1 MPVPTSLV
9 ITTYNRDRYLGAAIE
24 SILTQTRHGFE
35 LIVWDDGSTDKS
47 VEIAREYAKCD
58 RRVRVI
64 AAEHQGR
71 IPSLQNAIA
80 HAKGTYIGFVDSDDL
95 LAPTALLE
103 TAAVLEANPEV
114 GLVYTDY
121 LDINQR
127 GKILSYGKRCQ
138 IPYSKERLLLD
149 FMTFHFRLMRRDVL
163 DQVGGF
169 DESMAYVEDYDLCL
183 KLSEI
188 TEVRHVKKPLY
199 YYRCHPGSDSQR
211 YTKQQAK
218 NSAQA
223 IANAIHRRGMSD
235 RFAIQLQILN
245 HFPFQSIVKLIPKTK
260 SLIDFFPIPPQV
272 ETCGYANEASLRNLK
287 LIQAAEAAFVRV
299 AAPFRLTAKK
309 VGLPLLSLAFCLFP
323 TFVKAQITPG
333 NDTNTNVTTTGN
345 QIDISGGKLSGDKAN
360 LFHSFSEFGLDS
372 NQIANFLSK
381 PSIQNILGRVNG
393 GNPSIINGLLQVTGG
408 NSNLFLMNPAG
419 IVFGNNASLNVPASF
434 TATTATSIG
443 FGNNNSFNAYGL
455 NNYANLTG
463 IPNTFTFSTQQ
474 PGSIINTGNLAVG
487 TGYNLNLLGGTVL
500 NTGTLTAPGG
510 NITIAAVPGE
520 SLVRI
525 SNAGNVLSLE
535 VSPLVGQTSGLSDV
549 PGQSP
554 QSLPQLLTGGN
565 VVNAT
570 GLIVNSDRI
579 QITGSGISVPVE
591 SGNAIASGKL
601 DASNTQPGATGGAV
615 AVLGNK
621 VALVGA
627 NVNVSGDAGGGR
639 VLIGGDYQGKGK
651 VPNANHTFVDSKT
664 TINADAV
671 TNGNGGRVIVWSDDT
686 TELHG
691 NITAR
696 GGAESGNGGFVETS
710 GKLSLKYDG
719 FVDLRANNGLTGQLL
734 LDPENFVIANSGGD
748 IIPSKVVEALETA
761 DVFYSA
767 TNSLTVNDT
776 IDSSGNANANKLTL
790 GAPTVNLNAPM
801 KLKGGLTINSIELN
815 ISSVADLDLGG
826 AFSQISAGV
835 VNTAGDITTA
845 NQSISFTGAINLR
858 ENVTLNAGNG
868 AITFNSTINGGN
880 NLELTAGTGNINFI
894 QAVGNTTALGNI
906 IIESASDVNTKAISA
921 ASITQRAGTGITTFD
936 GELITAG
943 NIDLTGQGF
952 DFKNQ
957 VTTTNNGTFTIDN
970 SGSFSIAADMK
981 LDGEF
986 NQIGAGAVSLGGD
999 ITTTNDKISFS
1010 SPVTLTRNAK
1020 LTAGNGNIT
1029 FTGAI
1034 AGGGKNLE
1042 LSAGTG
1048 DITLSSA
1055 TGIDKFTIQS
1065 ANDVNAGAI
1074 ASTSF
1079 AQNAGTGSSTF
1090 AGINTNGS
1098 INITTNTINFGGI
1111 VTSTGNPIVLTADTF
1126 NLGTFA
1132 IAGSDVTL
1140 APKSSGTTIGLGV
1153 VGTPGLNFTL
1163 AQLANITARNLIIGN
1178 KTNTTSI
1185 QIGTLELPTIQNLTF
1200 ISGGTVDVTGTLT
1213 KPSTG
1218 TLTIDNT
1225 GNLTFSA
1232 GASMNLEGGF
1242 QQIGTG
1248 AVFTASDIIAAEGI
1262 SFNSPVTLTENVK
1275 FDTSVGAG
1283 DIRFNSTIN
1292 GGKNLEL
1299 VAGAGNIKLDGNA
1312 QVGSFTITSARDVN
1326 TKAISA
1332 ASITQ
1337 SAGTGITTFDGEL
1350 NTAGNINLTGKDF
1363 NFNNQ
1368 VTTTNSGTFTI
1379 DNSGNLSI
1387 AGVMNLDGA
1396 FNQIGAGAVSTSS
1409 NITTTSGST
1418 ISFNSNITLNSDVAL
1433 TADEIDF
1440 RPLPAISGTGNLTL
1454 KPATASRNIE
1464 IGGAYNNS
1472 NALSVTAGD
1481 IVALSSFRNALTIG
1495 GATSSGKITLA
1506 DDTSFLSQVTLQ
1518 AGSIDTAG
1526 FEILGSGRAIALLA
1540 NQNITTGNITNPAGN
1555 ITLTS
1560 SNGTIDTTAGTINSS
1575 YSSGS
1580 GYGYSSGNGGAI
1592 AFTAQGNILAG
1603 DIISNSINGSGG
1615 NISLTS
1621 QTAAV
1626 ESRDLTA
1633 TGTTNG
1639 GDITISAITRITA
1652 GQINSSASTGN
1663 GGNVI
1668 LDPENDISVSF
1679 INAQG
1684 GSRGTGGIVDITT
1697 GRFFRATDTFTDT
1710 NGQQA
1715 SISNAGGL
1723 GGNAITIRHGGGGDN
1738 ITPFI
1743 VGDAGTNGTRGVIT
1757 TGSDNSIIPTQSFL
1771 DSYSQGT
1778 APSEIK
1784 IITASS
1790 LPPSPPPIQ
1799 PDPQPDPQ
1807 PAQPDPNPILE
1818 PDPQP
1823 STAPNS
1829 VPDEATPPEE
1839 NESPQLSL
1847 FTTIPPAELDTLLV
1861 DLDESFTR
1869 SFEQYIGESADT
1881 PVKTLT
1887 EARDILLSIEKATGI
1902 KPALIYINFVPATAT
1917 PKAAADKAISLP
1929 ISPESDVIWQFNA
1942 QGLALNQVS
1951 QQQVATP
1958 PANRP
1963 AQNNDQLELVV
1974 VPAKG
1979 SAIRKRVE
1987 GATREQVMKVAKTF
2001 RGEITNVRN
2010 ARGYQ
2015 APSQQLYQWMVAPL
2029 EAELQARG
2037 MQNLVF
2043 MMDAGLRSLPM
2054 PALHDGEKFLIEKY
2068 SIGTMPS
2075 LSLTDTR
2082 YVNIKNTQVLAMGA
2096 SKFAE
2101 LNPLPGVPVEL
2112 SIITQKLWK
2121 GKSFLNEKF
2130 TLDNLKAQRR
2140 LVPYGIIHLATH
2152 GEFKSGSVENSYI
2165 QLWDTKLRLNQLRQL
2180 GWNDPPVELLVLS
2193 ACRTALGDEQA
2204 ELGFAGLAVL
2214 AGAKSAVASLWS
2226 VSDEGTQGLMADFY
2240 AQLKKAPIK
2249 AEALRQAQVAMLKGQ
2264 VRLEGGQLFLPT
2276 GNLPLSP
2283 ELAKLGNKEL
2293 THPYYWAAF
2302 TMIGNPW

>member
-1 MPVPTSLV
+1 MPVPISLV

-24 SILTQTRHGFE
+24 SILTQTRHDFE

-47 VEIAREYAKCD
+47 VEIAKEYAKRD
-58 RRVRVI
+58 RRARVI
-64 AAEHQGR
+64 AAKHQGR

-163 DQVGGF
+163 EQVGGF

-199 YYRCHPGSDSQR
+199 YYRCHLGSDSQR

-223 IANAIHRRGMSD
+223 IANAIQRRGMSD
-235 RFAIQLQILN
+235 RLAIQLQILN
-245 HFPFQSIVKLIPKTK
+245 HFPFQSIVKLIPKNK

-272 ETCGYANEASLRNLK
+272 ETCGYANEASLRKLK

-299 AAPFRLTAKK
+299 AAPFRVTAKK
-309 VGLPLLSLAFCLFP
+309 VGVPLLSLAFCLFP

-360 LFHSFSEFGLDS
+360 LFHSFSEFGLGS

-474 PGSIINTGNLAVG
+474 PGSIVNTGNLAVG
-487 TGYNLNLLGGTVL
+487 TGYNLNLLAGTVL

-565 VVNAT
+565 VINAT

-639 VLIGGDYQGKGK
+639 VLIGGDYLGKGG
-651 VPNANHTFVDSKT
+651 VPNAAYTYVGEDAK
-664 TINADAV
+664 INADAI
-671 TNGNGGRVIVWSDDT
+671 TNGNGGRVIVWADEAT
-686 TELHG
+686 RTHG

-696 GGAESGNGGFVETS
+696 GGSEGGNGGFIETS
-710 GKLSLKYDG
+710 GKNYLEVTKPADASAPK
-719 FVDLRANNGLTGQLL
+719 GLPGTWL
-734 LDPENFVIANSGGD
+734 LDPRNVIIQAS
-748 IIPSKVVEALETA
+748 
-761 DVFYSA
+761 
-767 TNSLTVNDT
+767 
-776 IDSSGNANANKLTL
+776 
-790 GAPTVNLNAPM
+790 PT
-801 KLKGGLTINSIELN
+801 T
-815 ISSVADLDLGG
+815 GG
-826 AFSQISAGV
+826 AFSGGSPDIFTPTNDDAIVDVATINSAFAYGTDV
-835 VNTAGDITTA
+835 TITTGNTGAQAGDITLASGAEIVGGPATTLTLEAA
-845 NQSISFTGAINLR
+845 NNIILNGSIRSNHPRGLSVVLRGAGG
-858 ENVTLNAGNG
+858 AGSRANN
-868 AITFNSTINGGN
+868 ITINGR
-880 NLELTAGTGNINFI
+880 
-894 QAVGNTTALGNI
+894 
-906 IIESASDVNTKAISA
+906 IS
-921 ASITQRAGTGITTFD
+921 T
-936 GELITAG
+936 
-943 NIDLTGQGF
+943 
-952 DFKNQ
+952 
-957 VTTTNNGTFTIDN
+957 
-970 SGSFSIAADMK
+970 
-981 LDGEF
+981 
-986 NQIGAGAVSLGGD
+986 
-999 ITTTNDKISFS
+999 
-1010 SPVTLTRNAK
+1010 
-1020 LTAGNGNIT
+1020 
-1029 FTGAI
+1029 
-1034 AGGGKNLE
+1034 
-1042 LSAGTG
+1042 
-1048 DITLSSA
+1048 
-1055 TGIDKFTIQS
+1055 
-1065 ANDVNAGAI
+1065 
-1074 ASTSF
+1074 
-1079 AQNAGTGSSTF
+1079 
-1090 AGINTNGS
+1090 
-1098 INITTNTINFGGI
+1098 
-1111 VTSTGNPIVLTADTF
+1111 
-1126 NLGTFA
+1126 
-1132 IAGSDVTL
+1132 
-1140 APKSSGTTIGLGV
+1140 
-1153 VGTPGLNFTL
+1153 
-1163 AQLANITARNLIIGN
+1163 
-1178 KTNTTSI
+1178 
-1185 QIGTLELPTIQNLTF
+1185 
-1200 ISGGTVDVTGTLT
+1200 
-1213 KPSTG
+1213 
-1218 TLTIDNT
+1218 
-1225 GNLTFSA
+1225 
-1232 GASMNLEGGF
+1232 
-1242 QQIGTG
+1242 
-1248 AVFTASDIIAAEGI
+1248 
-1262 SFNSPVTLTENVK
+1262 
-1275 FDTSVGAG
+1275 
-1283 DIRFNSTIN
+1283 
-1292 GGKNLEL
+1292 
-1299 VAGAGNIKLDGNA
+1299 
-1312 QVGSFTITSARDVN
+1312 QVGSFQSSSFNFNSQLGTITTLRADIDIN
-1326 TKAISA
+1326 ATN
-1332 ASITQ
+1332 SINV
-1337 SAGTGITTFDGEL
+1337 GTLIIESDNL
-1350 NTAGNINLTGKDF
+1350 DAGNINLTIAPTSTSAIIINGALNAIGGDF
-1363 NFNNQ
+1363 GNGGDININGNVVLNNNATFTTTTTGTGYGYTGGNINITGTLDGNGAGGQSLTLETGQGYITFGNAVGDTTPIGSLTVNSNNVTLNGNVKTAPGSTINFNSGLTLNSGDDTALIADEIDYGGIINAASTGRLILAPATANRNIQ
-1368 VTTTNSGTFTI
+1368 VGGAYNNLPGSLTLTSSDLNVFTATRQFVIGGTNSNGTITIDLPGTSFFTDGTIQTQGAIAVNGTITNSNGFVNLIAPTTTLNANINGNSSISIDGNVLLGNNVALSARGYGSTPISITGTVDGTGAGGQSLTLSAGTSPITFGGAIGNTTPIGNFTI
-1379 DNSGNLSI
+1379 VDAFATNLN
-1387 AGVMNLDGA
+1387 G
-1396 FNQIGAGAVSTSS
+1396 

-1418 ISFNSNITLNSDVAL
+1418 ISFDSNITLNSDVAL
-1433 TADEIDF
+1433 TADEINF
-1440 RPLPAISGTGNLTL
+1440 RPLPTISGTGNLTL
-1454 KPATASRNIE
+1454 QPATASRNIE

-1560 SNGTIDTTAGTINSS
+1560 SNGTIDTTAGRINSS

-1580 GYGYSSGNGGAI
+1580 GYGYGYSSGNGGAI
-1592 AFTAQGNILAG
+1592 AFTAQDNILAG

-1639 GDITISAITRITA
+1639 GDITISATTRITA
-1652 GQINSSASTGN
+1652 GEINSSASTGN

-1668 LDPENDISVSF
+1668 LDPENDISVSS

-1684 GSRGTGGIVDITT
+1684 GSRGTGGIIDITT

-1723 GGNAITIRHGGGGDN
+1723 GGNAITIRHGGNN

-1743 VGDAGTNGTRGVIT
+1743 VGDAGTNGTRGLIT
-1757 TGSDNSIIPTQSFL
+1757 TGFDNSIIPTQSFL

-1784 IITASS
+1784 IITAS

-1799 PDPQPDPQ
+1799 PDPQPNPQ
-1807 PAQPDPNPILE
+1807 PAQPDPNPILQ

-1847 FTTIPPAELDTLLV
+1847 FTTIPPAELDTLFV

-1869 SFEQYIGESADT
+1869 SFEQYIGESGDT

-1902 KPALIYINFVPATAT
+1902 KPALIYINFVPATGT
-1917 PKAAADKAISLP
+1917 PKAAADKTISLP

-1951 QQQVATP
+1951 QQQVTTP

-1974 VPAKG
+1974 VTAKG

-2010 ARGYQ
+2010 ARGYL

-2029 EAELQARG
+2029 EAELKARG

-2140 LVPYGIIHLATH
+2140 LVPYGIVHLATH

-2264 VRLEGGQLFLPT
+2264 VRLEAGQLFLPT

-2293 THPYYWAAF
+2293 AHPYYWAAF